1 MIFLQYLKT
10 LAICRGVCFIGLTSA
25 FAQTTEF
32 TYQGRLVDGSLPANT
47 PHDFEF
53 RLFTVKAILT
63 EV

>member
-1 MIFLQYLKT
+1 MKVKIFGALVL
-10 LAICRGVCFIGLTSA
+10 LMFGANLA

-53 RLFTVKAILT
+53 RLFTVRAILT

>member
-1 MIFLQYLKT
+1 MKVKICGALVLLMFGAYL
-10 LAICRGVCFIGLTSA
+10 A

>member
-1 MIFLQYLKT
+1 MKIKSFIVLVFV
-10 LAICRGVCFIGLTSA
+10 LAGANFA